1 MTAKTKTPAR
11 VKITGADAQ
20 AGQLAS
26 KQPDFG
32 STIVD
37 QALADQS
44 AQASLQS
51 GTDPIGDA
59 YAKGVITGT
68 AWIGGDLAGGP
79 DSTHLGYV
87 INEQDIEAL
96 AQIAHEANRAYCTGL
111 GDNSQVPWAQASE
124 HVRDSAIA
132 GVRFL
137 IDNPTAS
144 QAAQHEA
151 RAAMKTEAGWVHG
164 EVKDEQA
171 KTHPCLVP
179 YDDLPAAQRAKDQLF
194 QAVVRLA
201 KAAIEQA
208 AQNLLDNFLTPT
220 SPVAIQMQGGVAN
233 CTSLDHDPQ
242 PVGTGPAYITGP
254 ITLEQARALPITHA
268 GFATPFEP
276 LTSAEIRSFKAH
288 DGTTME
294 VVQFED
300 GSLAAAPVFPSP
312 DA

>member
-1 MTAKTKTPAR
+1 MTAKTKTTAR
-11 VKITGADAQ
+11 VKITGAE
-20 AGQLAS
+20 
-26 KQPDFG
+26 
-32 STIVD
+32 
-37 QALADQS
+37 
-44 AQASLQS
+44 AQAS
-51 GTDPIGDA
+51 
-59 YAKGVITGT
+59 
-68 AWIGGDLAGGP
+68 DLASQQQDPNSAIVGQLLAEQCAKQSEPVVIGPEFNNTTISGMAIGWDLAAGP

-111 GDNSQVPWAQASE
+111 GDDSQVPWAQASE
-124 HVRDSAIA
+124 HVRDGAIA
-132 GVRFL
+132 CVRFL
-137 IDNPTAS
+137 IDNPAAS
-144 QAAQHEA
+144 QAAQHDA
-151 RAAMKTEAGWVHG
+151 WAAMKTEAGWVHG

-208 AQNLLDNFLTPT
+208 AQNLLDNFLTPN
-220 SPVAIQMQGGVAN
+220 SPVAVQIQGGVAN
-233 CTSLDHDPQ
+233 CAALDDPQ

-254 ITLEQARALPITHA
+254 VTLDQARALPITHA
-268 GFATPFEP
+268 GFAAPFEP
-276 LTSAEIRSFKAH
+276 LTAAEIRSFKAH

-300 GSLAAAPVFPSP
+300 GSLAAAPVFHSP